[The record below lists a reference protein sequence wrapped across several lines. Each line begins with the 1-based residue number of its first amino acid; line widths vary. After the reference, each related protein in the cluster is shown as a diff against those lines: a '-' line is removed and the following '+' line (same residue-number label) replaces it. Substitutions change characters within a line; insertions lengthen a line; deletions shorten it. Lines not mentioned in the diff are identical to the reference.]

1 MSASTNKQL
10 IASYLSALSGKAK
23 TPELVVQFV
32 SDPDLVK
39 HIQDVEAA
47 FPAYELIPEETIAEG
62 DLVVVRAVF
71 RGVHR
76 GIFAG
81 ISPTGRAV
89 SAGLMIVYRIADGRI
104 AQHWMQ
110 FDMFGLMTQLKGVA
124 AAA

>member
-1 MSASTNKQL
+1 MSASANKQL
-10 IASYLSALSGKAK
+10 ISSYLSALSGKAK
-23 TPELVVQFV
+23 TPELVAPFV

-62 DLVVVRAVF
+62 DLVAVRALF

-76 GIFAG
+76 GTFAG

-89 SAGLMIVYRIADGRI
+89 SAGLMIVYRITDGRI

-110 FDMFGLMTQLKGVA
+110 FDMFGLMTQLKGA
-124 AAA
+124 AAAA